1 MRILFCNKYNFPFS
15 GTEVYL
21 FELAQMLRE
30 HSHAVALFAMDD
42 SRASRGPFQSY
53 SAPRV
58 DFKNSASGISSRLR
72 LAAHAIYS
80 RSARNSIRG
89 AIEEFHPDVA
99 HMRNIYHHL
108 SPSILWELKRQGVP
122 VLYHINDFKLLCPN
136 YNLVADGH
144 PCERCSGGK
153 FHNAVL
159 QGCYAGG
166 RAQAAVLAAEAYVH
180 RWLRTYEKC
189 VDQIL
194 APSQFVRNKLESSGW
209 PSDRIRVLPH
219 FQKISQAAPDPS
231 VPNAP
236 ILYFGRLSEEKGL
249 FDLLQAMRRLPSI
262 RLNIAGQGPLGSR
275 LEEFVRERGMSNVAF
290 VGHLQG
296 LPLAK
301 LIGDSKFTVLPSHA
315 YETLGKTILESYA
328 LSRAVIASDLGSRRE
343 FVRHGETGLLYE
355 AGNTTQLIA
364 AIALLH
370 ENPELA
376 AAMGSKGRE
385 YVMKHHSPVSHLQ
398 AITDLY
404 REVVEAKAS
413 SRVCKPP
420 YACQSQA
427 PSRPRLRIAFIGGR
441 GVVGKYSGIEGY
453 YEEVGRHLAAAG
465 HEVIVYCR
473 SYFTPKQ
480 DRYHGMRLVRLPAL
494 RSKHL
499 ETVLHTF
506 LSTAHV
512 LFQPCDI
519 VHYHALGPALFA
531 LFPRLVGKKT
541 AVTVQGLDW
550 QRKKWGRIASTILR
564 VGEKAAA
571 AFPDSTMV
579 VSRTLDSYF
588 RMHHGVQTH
597 YVPNGAPLRELRQDL
612 LPSWSL
618 KPNGYV
624 LFLGR
629 FSPEKNCHLLIE
641 AFEKI
646 DTDAKLVLA
655 GGSNVMDEYSQEI
668 WRHAGN
674 RIVVLDYVSGQELDA
689 LLTNAM
695 LFVLPSDLEG
705 LSLALLEAMGAGICV
720 LASDIPENCELVEGA
735 GYTFRRGDGA
745 GLEQKLNLLI
755 SSPDLRERAGR
766 AAQDRIRNH
775 YQWASIAASIE
786 EIYYGM
792 LGWPN
797 SSGRDSSVKLGT
809 HRTSC
814 KRAA

>member
-30 HSHAVALFAMDD
+30 QGHVVALFAMDD
-42 SRASRGPFQSY
+42 PRASRGPFQSY

-58 DFKNSASGISSRLR
+58 DFKNSASGITSRLR

-80 RSARNSIRG
+80 PSARNSVRR
-89 AIEEFHPDVA
+89 AIEEFQPDVA
-99 HMRNIYHHL
+99 HVRNIYHHL
-108 SPSILWELKRQGVP
+108 SPSILWELKGQGVP
-122 VLYHINDFKLLCPN
+122 VVYHVNDFKLLCPN
-136 YNLVADGH
+136 YNLVADEH

-189 VDQIL
+189 VNQIL
-194 APSQFVRNKLESSGW
+194 APSQFVRNKLEASGW

-231 VPNAP
+231 GPNAP

-249 FDLLQAMRRLPSI
+249 FDLLQAMRQLPSI

-275 LEEFVRERGMSNVAF
+275 LEEFVREQGMSNVAF

-296 LPLAK
+296 PPLAK
-301 LIGDSKFTVLPSHA
+301 LISESKFTVLPSHA

-343 FVRHGETGLLYE
+343 FVRHGETGLLYQ

-385 YVMKHHSPVSHLQ
+385 YVTKHHSPVSHLQ

-404 REVVEAKAS
+404 REMAEAKDP
-413 SRVCKPP
+413 RPVCQRIPARP
-420 YACQSQA
+420 SQA

-519 VHYHALGPALFA
+519 VHYHALGPALFS

-550 QRKKWGRIASTILR
+550 QRKKWGRTASFVLR
-564 VGEKAAA
+564 LGEKAAA

-579 VSRTLDSYF
+579 VSRRLDSYF
-588 RMHHGVQTH
+588 RMRHGVPTH
-597 YVPNGAPLRELRQDL
+597 YVPNGALLRELRPDL
-612 LPSWSL
+612 PPSWGL
-618 KPNGYV
+618 TPNGYV

-641 AFEKI
+641 AFERI
-646 DTDAKLVLA
+646 ATDAKLVLA
-655 GGSNVMDEYSQEI
+655 GGSNVVDEYSQQI

-674 RIVVLDYVSGQELDA
+674 RILVLDYVSGLELEA

-705 LSLALLEAMGAGICV
+705 LSLALLEAMGAGLCV
-720 LASDIPENCELVEGA
+720 LASDIPENCELVDGA
-735 GYTFRRGDGA
+735 GYTFKRGDVDD
-745 GLEQKLNLLI
+745 LQRKLCLLI
-755 SSPDLRERAGR
+755 SFPELRQDAGR

-775 YQWASIAASIE
+775 YQWVSIAGRIE
-786 EIYYGM
+786 EIYYSM
-792 LGWPN
+792 LGWPS
-797 SSGRDSSVKLGT
+797 SSGRELSVKLGSDHT
-809 HRTSC
+809 PPEQ
-814 KRAA
+814 AA